1 MLEYDRIRLK
11 QAARQAMKA
20 QRPHPMLVTFVF
32 AAIGGIGGQILTQI
46 LGMVTGST
54 SLNTQYFQAV
64 WEYGDTD
71 TALQYI
77 LMAYGPQ
84 RLIFA
89 LLVGGGLSTLLVA
102 LWQGLLR
109 VGYSGFCLDMAR
121 RRQPQL
127 ETLFRAF
134 PQAGSVLLTQL
145 LVFVFRFLWILLL
158 LVGYFVVGFVGGMVA
173 DAIHVFLFVPVLL
186 LDIAALLLG
195 ILWVTLRY
203 ELVDFLIADQ
213 GLTGMDAIRESK
225 RLMQGELRAA
235 VHLEAVLLR
244 LVSAGDRRD
253 SGVPDHRPAD
263 LRPPAGQRR
272 GLLRRAGRAVCVR
285 PGLPCPVLPG
295 VYCPFHFQPVA
306 HPLHHRDGGPV
317 LRLDPGHRQHPAPL
331 RRRGRRL
338 GPARPAPAKH
348 HLHLESHP
356 RPNLGHG
363 HRPRPQSRPPGRR
376 RAQAPQIPQGRSL
389 GLTHKQAAG
398 TEHRPSLFERR
409 DEPWTSCK

>member
-102 LWQGLLR
+102 LWQGLMR

-145 LVFVFRFLWILLL
+145 LVFVFRFLWGCLLGVGAFVLISVIAMIFFSVPFLALPLILC
-158 LVGYFVVGFVGGMVA
+158 VY
-173 DAIHVFLFVPVLL
+173 I
-186 LDIAALLLG
+186 ALLLG

-225 RLMQGELRAA
+225 RLMQGNYGRLFTLKLSFFGWYL
-235 VHLEAVLLR
+235 LEI
-244 LVSAGDRRD
+244 
-253 SGVPDHRPAD
+253 GVILAF
-263 LRPPAGQRR
+263 LIT
-272 GLLRRAGRAVCVR
+272 GLLTFGLQLANAADSSDALAALVVPALGFLALFGLACIALSIFNLWLTPYITGTVALFYDWTQGIDSTLPPSGGGDGGWGQPAPPR
-285 PGLPCPVLPG
+285 PNTTYTWNPTPG
-295 VYCPFHFQPVA
+295 QTSGTGIGPGPN
-306 HPLHHRDGGPV
+306 PGPRDGGAPKPP
-317 LRLDPGHRQHPAPL
+317 RSPKDDPW
-331 RRRGRRL
+331 
-338 GPARPAPAKH
+338 
-348 HLHLESHP
+348 
-356 RPNLGHG
+356 
-363 HRPRPQSRPPGRR
+363 
-376 RAQAPQIPQGRSL
+376 
-389 GLTHKQAAG
+389 
-398 TEHRPSLFERR
+398 
-409 DEPWTSCK
+409 D

>member
-54 SLNTQYFQAV
+54 SLSTQYFQAV

-102 LWQGLLR
+102 LWQGLMR
-109 VGYSGFCLDMAR
+109 VGYSGFCLDMAQ

-173 DAIHVFLFVPVLL
+173 NAIHVFLFVPVLL

-195 ILWVTLRY
+195 IVWVTLRY

-225 RLMQGELRAA
+225 RLMQGNYGRLFTLKLSFFGWYLLEIGVILAFLITGLLTFGLQLANAA
-235 VHLEAVLLR
+235 DSSDALVAQV
-244 LVSAGDRRD
+244 VSALGFLALFGLACIALSIFNLWLTPYITGTEALFYDWAQGIDSTLPPSGGGDGSWGQPAPPRPNTTYTWNPTPGQS
-253 SGVPDHRPAD
+253 SGTGIGPGPD
-263 LRPPAGQRR
+263 
-272 GLLRRAGRAVCVR
+272 
-285 PGLPCPVLPG
+285 PGP
-295 VYCPFHFQPVA
+295 
-306 HPLHHRDGGPV
+306 RDGGAPKPP
-317 LRLDPGHRQHPAPL
+317 RSPKDDPW
-331 RRRGRRL
+331 
-338 GPARPAPAKH
+338 
-348 HLHLESHP
+348 
-356 RPNLGHG
+356 
-363 HRPRPQSRPPGRR
+363 
-376 RAQAPQIPQGRSL
+376 
-389 GLTHKQAAG
+389 
-398 TEHRPSLFERR
+398 
-409 DEPWTSCK
+409 D

>member
-71 TALQYI
+71 TSLQYI

-89 LLVGGGLSTLLVA
+89 LLGGGGLSTLLVA
-102 LWQGLLR
+102 LWQGLMR

-145 LVFVFRFLWILLL
+145 LVFVFRFLWGCLLGVGAFVLISVIAMIFFSAPFLALPLILC
-158 LVGYFVVGFVGGMVA
+158 VY
-173 DAIHVFLFVPVLL
+173 I
-186 LDIAALLLG
+186 ALLLG

-225 RLMQGELRAA
+225 RLMQGNYGRLFTLKLSFFGWYLLEIGVILAFLITGLLTFGLQLANAA
-235 VHLEAVLLR
+235 DSSDALVALI
-244 LVSAGDRRD
+244 VSALGFLALFGLACIAL
-253 SGVPDHRPAD
+253 SFSTCGS
-263 LRPPAGQRR
+263 PPT
-272 GLLRRAGRAVCVR
+272 
-285 PGLPCPVLPG
+285 
-295 VYCPFHFQPVA
+295 
-306 HPLHHRDGGPV
+306 
-317 LRLDPGHRQHPAPL
+317 
-331 RRRGRRL
+331 
-338 GPARPAPAKH
+338 
-348 HLHLESHP
+348 S
-356 RPNLGHG
+356 
-363 HRPRPQSRPPGRR
+363 PGRR
-376 RAQAPQIPQGRSL
+376 PCSTTGPRAPTAPCPPP
-389 GLTHKQAAG
+389 AAG
-398 TEHRPSLFERR
+398 TAAGASPPRPGQTPPTPGTPPPARARARASAPAPIPAPGTAARPSPPDPPRTIPGI
-409 DEPWTSCK
+409 DP

>member
-89 LLVGGGLSTLLVA
+89 LLVGGGLSTLLVS
-102 LWQGLLR
+102 LWQGLMR

-145 LVFVFRFLWILLL
+145 LVFVFRFLWGCLLGVGAFVLISVIAMIFFSAPFLALPLILC
-158 LVGYFVVGFVGGMVA
+158 VY
-173 DAIHVFLFVPVLL
+173 I
-186 LDIAALLLG
+186 ALLLG

-225 RLMQGELRAA
+225 RLMQGNYGRLFTLKLSFFGWYLLEIGVILAFLITGLLTFGLQLANAA
-235 VHLEAVLLR
+235 DSSDALVAQA
-244 LVSAGDRRD
+244 VSALGFLALFGLACIALSIFNLWLTPYITGTVALFYDWAQGTD
-253 SGVPDHRPAD
+253 ST
-263 LRPPAGQRR
+263 LPPSG
-272 GLLRRAGRAVCVR
+272 GG
-285 PGLPCPVLPG
+285 
-295 VYCPFHFQPVA
+295 
-306 HPLHHRDGGPV
+306 DGG
-317 LRLDPGHRQHPAPL
+317 
-331 RRRGRRL
+331 
-338 GPARPAPAKH
+338 
-348 HLHLESHP
+348 
-356 RPNLGHG
+356 
-363 HRPRPQSRPPGRR
+363 
-376 RAQAPQIPQGRSL
+376 
-389 GLTHKQAAG
+389 
-398 TEHRPSLFERR
+398 
-409 DEPWTSCK
+409 

>member
-145 LVFVFRFLWILLL
+145 LAFVFRFLWGCLLGVGAFVLIGVIAMIFFSVPFLALPLILC
-158 LVGYFVVGFVGGMVA
+158 VY
-173 DAIHVFLFVPVLL
+173 I
-186 LDIAALLLG
+186 ALLLG

-225 RLMQGELRAA
+225 RLMQGNYGRLFTLKLSFFGWYLLEIGVILAFLITGLLTFGLQLANAA
-235 VHLEAVLLR
+235 DSSDALVAQA
-244 LVSAGDRRD
+244 VSALGFLALFGLACIALSIFNLWLTPYITGTEALFYDWTQGIDSTLPPSGGGDGGWGQPAPPRPNTTYTWNPTPGQS
-253 SGVPDHRPAD
+253 SGTGIGPGPD
-263 LRPPAGQRR
+263 
-272 GLLRRAGRAVCVR
+272 
-285 PGLPCPVLPG
+285 PGP
-295 VYCPFHFQPVA
+295 
-306 HPLHHRDGGPV
+306 RDGGAPKPP
-317 LRLDPGHRQHPAPL
+317 RSPKDDPW
-331 RRRGRRL
+331 
-338 GPARPAPAKH
+338 
-348 HLHLESHP
+348 
-356 RPNLGHG
+356 
-363 HRPRPQSRPPGRR
+363 
-376 RAQAPQIPQGRSL
+376 
-389 GLTHKQAAG
+389 
-398 TEHRPSLFERR
+398 
-409 DEPWTSCK
+409 D

>member
-102 LWQGLLR
+102 LWQGLMR

-145 LVFVFRFLWILLL
+145 LVFVFRFLWGCLLGVGAFVLISVIAMIFFSAPFLALPLILC
-158 LVGYFVVGFVGGMVA
+158 VY
-173 DAIHVFLFVPVLL
+173 I
-186 LDIAALLLG
+186 ALLLG

-225 RLMQGELRAA
+225 RLMQGNYGRLFTLKLSFFGWYLLEIGVILAFLITGLLTFGLQLANAA
-235 VHLEAVLLR
+235 DSSDALVALI
-244 LVSAGDRRD
+244 VSALGFLALFGLACIALSIFNLWLTPYITGTEALFYDWTQGTDSTLPPSGGGDGGWGQPAPPRPNTTYTWNPTPGQT
-253 SGVPDHRPAD
+253 SGTGIGPGPD
-263 LRPPAGQRR
+263 
-272 GLLRRAGRAVCVR
+272 
-285 PGLPCPVLPG
+285 PGP
-295 VYCPFHFQPVA
+295 
-306 HPLHHRDGGPV
+306 RDGGAPKPP
-317 LRLDPGHRQHPAPL
+317 RSPKDDPW
-331 RRRGRRL
+331 
-338 GPARPAPAKH
+338 
-348 HLHLESHP
+348 
-356 RPNLGHG
+356 
-363 HRPRPQSRPPGRR
+363 
-376 RAQAPQIPQGRSL
+376 
-389 GLTHKQAAG
+389 
-398 TEHRPSLFERR
+398 
-409 DEPWTSCK
+409 D

>member
-77 LMAYGPQ
+77 LMANGPQ

-102 LWQGLLR
+102 LWQGLMR

-225 RLMQGELRAA
+225 RLMQGNYGRLFTLKLSFFGWYLLEIGVILAFLITGLLTFGLQLANAA
-235 VHLEAVLLR
+235 DSSDALAALF
-244 LVSAGDRRD
+244 VSALGFLALFGLACIALSIFNLWLTPYITGTVALFYDWTQGID
-253 SGVPDHRPAD
+253 ST
-263 LRPPAGQRR
+263 LPPSG
-272 GLLRRAGRAVCVR
+272 GG
-285 PGLPCPVLPG
+285 
-295 VYCPFHFQPVA
+295 
-306 HPLHHRDGGPV
+306 DGGW
-317 LRLDPGHRQHPAPL
+317 GQPAP
-331 RRRGRRL
+331 
-338 GPARPAPAKH
+338 
-348 HLHLESHP
+348 P
-356 RPNLGHG
+356 RPNTTYTWNPTPGQSSG
-363 HRPRPQSRPPGRR
+363 TGIGPGPDPGPREIGRASCR
-376 RAQAPQIPQGRSL
+376 
-389 GLTHKQAAG
+389 
-398 TEHRPSLFERR
+398 ERV
-409 DEPWTSCK
+409 

>member
-195 ILWVTLRY
+195 ILCVTLRY

-225 RLMQGELRAA
+225 RLMQGNYGRLFTLKLSFFGWYL
-235 VHLEAVLLR
+235 LEI
-244 LVSAGDRRD
+244 
-253 SGVPDHRPAD
+253 GVILAF
-263 LRPPAGQRR
+263 LIT
-272 GLLRRAGRAVCVR
+272 GLLTF
-285 PGLPCPVLPG
+285 GLQLANAADSSDALAALVVPALGFLALFGLACIALSIFNLWLTPYVTGTKALFYDWTQGIDSTLPPSG
-295 VYCPFHFQPVA
+295 GG
-306 HPLHHRDGGPV
+306 DGGWQDMGP
-317 LRLDPGHRQHPAPL
+317 DG
-331 RRRGRRL
+331 L
-338 GPARPAPAKH
+338 GP
-348 HLHLESHP
+348 
-356 RPNLGHG
+356 
-363 HRPRPQSRPPGRR
+363 
-376 RAQAPQIPQGRSL
+376 
-389 GLTHKQAAG
+389 
-398 TEHRPSLFERR
+398 F
-409 DEPWTSCK
+409 

>member
-54 SLNTQYFQAV
+54 SLSTQYFQAV

-89 LLVGGGLSTLLVA
+89 LLVGGGLSTLLVS
-102 LWQGLLR
+102 LWQGLMR

-145 LVFVFRFLWILLL
+145 LVFVFRFLWGCLLGVGAFVLISVIAMIFFSAPFLALPLILC
-158 LVGYFVVGFVGGMVA
+158 VY
-173 DAIHVFLFVPVLL
+173 I
-186 LDIAALLLG
+186 ALLLG

-225 RLMQGELRAA
+225 RLMQGNYGRLFTLKLSFFGWYLLEIGVILAFLITGLLTFGLQLANAA
-235 VHLEAVLLR
+235 DSSDALVALI
-244 LVSAGDRRD
+244 VSALGFLALFGLACIALSIFNLWLTPYITGTVALFYDWTQGIDSTLPPSGGGDGGWGQPAPPRPNTTYTWNPTPGQT
-253 SGVPDHRPAD
+253 SGT
-263 LRPPAGQRR
+263 GI
-272 GLLRRAGRAVCVR
+272 G
-285 PGLPCPVLPG
+285 PGPNPG
-295 VYCPFHFQPVA
+295 P
-306 HPLHHRDGGPV
+306 RDGGAPKPP
-317 LRLDPGHRQHPAPL
+317 RSPKDDPW
-331 RRRGRRL
+331 
-338 GPARPAPAKH
+338 
-348 HLHLESHP
+348 
-356 RPNLGHG
+356 
-363 HRPRPQSRPPGRR
+363 
-376 RAQAPQIPQGRSL
+376 
-389 GLTHKQAAG
+389 
-398 TEHRPSLFERR
+398 
-409 DEPWTSCK
+409 D

>member
-225 RLMQGELRAA
+225 RLMQGNYGRLFTLKLSFFGWYLLEIGVILAFLITGLLTFGLQLANAA
-235 VHLEAVLLR
+235 DSSDALAA
-244 LVSAGDRRD
+244 LVVPALGFLALFGLACIALSIFNLWLTPYITGTKALFYDWTQGLD
-253 SGVPDHRPAD
+253 STLPRPGQTPPTPGIP
-263 LRPPAGQRR
+263 PPAKP
-272 GLLRRAGRAVCVR
+272 RARAS
-285 PGLPCPVLPG
+285 
-295 VYCPFHFQPVA
+295 A
-306 HPLHHRDGGPV
+306 
-317 LRLDPGHRQHPAPL
+317 PAPIPAP
-331 RRRGRRL
+331 GTA
-338 GPARPAPAKH
+338 ARPSPPDP
-348 HLHLESHP
+348 P
-356 RPNLGHG
+356 RTI
-363 HRPRPQSRPPGRR
+363 PGID
-376 RAQAPQIPQGRSL
+376 P
-389 GLTHKQAAG
+389 
-398 TEHRPSLFERR
+398 
-409 DEPWTSCK
+409 

>member
-145 LVFVFRFLWILLL
+145 LVFVFRFLWGCLLGVGAFVLISVIAMIFFSAPFLALPLILC
-158 LVGYFVVGFVGGMVA
+158 VY
-173 DAIHVFLFVPVLL
+173 I
-186 LDIAALLLG
+186 ALLLG

-225 RLMQGELRAA
+225 RLMQGNYGRLFTLKLSFFGWYL
-235 VHLEAVLLR
+235 LEI
-244 LVSAGDRRD
+244 
-253 SGVPDHRPAD
+253 GVILAF
-263 LRPPAGQRR
+263 LIT
-272 GLLRRAGRAVCVR
+272 GLLTFGLQLANAADSSDALAALVVPALGFLALFGLACIALSIFNLWLTPYVTGTKALFYDWTQGIDSTLPPSGGGDGGWGQPAPPR
-285 PGLPCPVLPG
+285 PNTTYTWNPTPG
-295 VYCPFHFQPVA
+295 QTSGTGIGPGPN
-306 HPLHHRDGGPV
+306 PGPRDGGVPKPP
-317 LRLDPGHRQHPAPL
+317 RSPKDDPW
-331 RRRGRRL
+331 
-338 GPARPAPAKH
+338 
-348 HLHLESHP
+348 
-356 RPNLGHG
+356 
-363 HRPRPQSRPPGRR
+363 
-376 RAQAPQIPQGRSL
+376 
-389 GLTHKQAAG
+389 
-398 TEHRPSLFERR
+398 
-409 DEPWTSCK
+409 D

>member
-54 SLNTQYFQAV
+54 SLSTQYFQAV

-102 LWQGLLR
+102 LWQGLMR

-145 LVFVFRFLWILLL
+145 LVFVFRFLWGCLLGVGAFVLISVIAMIFFSAPFLALPLILC
-158 LVGYFVVGFVGGMVA
+158 VY
-173 DAIHVFLFVPVLL
+173 I
-186 LDIAALLLG
+186 ALLLG
-195 ILWVTLRY
+195 IVWVTLRY

-225 RLMQGELRAA
+225 RLMQGNYGRLFTLKLSFFGWYLLEIGVILAFLITGLLTFGLQLANAA
-235 VHLEAVLLR
+235 DSSDALVALI
-244 LVSAGDRRD
+244 VSALGFLALFGLACIALSIFNLWLTPYITGTEALFYDWTQGID
-253 SGVPDHRPAD
+253 ST
-263 LRPPAGQRR
+263 LPPSG
-272 GLLRRAGRAVCVR
+272 GG
-285 PGLPCPVLPG
+285 
-295 VYCPFHFQPVA
+295 
-306 HPLHHRDGGPV
+306 DGGW
-317 LRLDPGHRQHPAPL
+317 GQPAP
-331 RRRGRRL
+331 
-338 GPARPAPAKH
+338 
-348 HLHLESHP
+348 P
-356 RPNLGHG
+356 RPNTTYTWNPTPGQSSG
-363 HRPRPQSRPPGRR
+363 TGIGPGPDPGPRDGAAPKPP
-376 RAQAPQIPQGRSL
+376 RSP
-389 GLTHKQAAG
+389 K
-398 TEHRPSLFERR
+398 
-409 DEPWTSCK
+409 DDPWD

>member
-46 LGMVTGST
+46 LGMATGST

-102 LWQGLLR
+102 LWQGLMR

-145 LVFVFRFLWILLL
+145 LVFVFRFLWGCLLGVGAFVLISVIAMIFFSVPFLALPLILC
-158 LVGYFVVGFVGGMVA
+158 VY
-173 DAIHVFLFVPVLL
+173 I
-186 LDIAALLLG
+186 ALLLG

-225 RLMQGELRAA
+225 RLMQGNYGRLFTLKLSFFGWYL
-235 VHLEAVLLR
+235 LEI
-244 LVSAGDRRD
+244 
-253 SGVPDHRPAD
+253 GVILAF
-263 LRPPAGQRR
+263 LIT
-272 GLLRRAGRAVCVR
+272 GLLTFGLQLANAADSSDALAALVVPALGFLALFGLACIALSIFNLWLTPYITGTVALFYDWTQGIDSTLPPSGGGDGGWGQPAPPR
-285 PGLPCPVLPG
+285 PNTTYTWNPTPG
-295 VYCPFHFQPVA
+295 QTSGTGIGPGPN
-306 HPLHHRDGGPV
+306 PGPRDGGAPKPP
-317 LRLDPGHRQHPAPL
+317 RSPKDDPW
-331 RRRGRRL
+331 
-338 GPARPAPAKH
+338 
-348 HLHLESHP
+348 
-356 RPNLGHG
+356 
-363 HRPRPQSRPPGRR
+363 
-376 RAQAPQIPQGRSL
+376 
-389 GLTHKQAAG
+389 
-398 TEHRPSLFERR
+398 
-409 DEPWTSCK
+409 D

>member
-102 LWQGLLR
+102 LWQGLMR

-145 LVFVFRFLWILLL
+145 LVFVFRFLWGCLLGVGAFVLISVIAMIFFSAPFLALPLILC
-158 LVGYFVVGFVGGMVA
+158 VY
-173 DAIHVFLFVPVLL
+173 I
-186 LDIAALLLG
+186 ALLLG

-225 RLMQGELRAA
+225 RLMQGNYGRLFTLKLSFFGWYL
-235 VHLEAVLLR
+235 LEI
-244 LVSAGDRRD
+244 
-253 SGVPDHRPAD
+253 GVILAF
-263 LRPPAGQRR
+263 LIT
-272 GLLRRAGRAVCVR
+272 GLLTFGLQLANAADSSDALAALVVPALGFLALFGLACIALSIFNLWLTPYITGTEALFYDWTQGIDSTMPPSGGGDGGWGQPAPPR
-285 PGLPCPVLPG
+285 PNTTYTWNPTPSQSSGTGIGPG
-295 VYCPFHFQPVA
+295 PNPG
-306 HPLHHRDGGPV
+306 PRDGGVPKPP
-317 LRLDPGHRQHPAPL
+317 RSPKDDPW
-331 RRRGRRL
+331 
-338 GPARPAPAKH
+338 
-348 HLHLESHP
+348 
-356 RPNLGHG
+356 
-363 HRPRPQSRPPGRR
+363 
-376 RAQAPQIPQGRSL
+376 
-389 GLTHKQAAG
+389 
-398 TEHRPSLFERR
+398 
-409 DEPWTSCK
+409 D

>member
-102 LWQGLLR
+102 LWQGLMR

-145 LVFVFRFLWILLL
+145 LVFVFRFLWGCLLGVGAFVLISVIAMIFFSAPFLALPLILC
-158 LVGYFVVGFVGGMVA
+158 VY
-173 DAIHVFLFVPVLL
+173 I
-186 LDIAALLLG
+186 ALLLG

-225 RLMQGELRAA
+225 RLMQGNYGRLFTLKLSFFGWYL
-235 VHLEAVLLR
+235 LEI
-244 LVSAGDRRD
+244 
-253 SGVPDHRPAD
+253 GVILAF
-263 LRPPAGQRR
+263 LIT
-272 GLLRRAGRAVCVR
+272 GLLTFGLQLANAADSSDALAALVVPALGFLALFGLACIALSIFNLWLTPYITGTEALFYDWTQGIDSTMPPSGGGDGGWGQPAPPR
-285 PGLPCPVLPG
+285 PNTTYTWNPTPG
-295 VYCPFHFQPVA
+295 QTSGTGIGPGPN
-306 HPLHHRDGGPV
+306 PGPRDGGAPKPP
-317 LRLDPGHRQHPAPL
+317 RSPKDDPW
-331 RRRGRRL
+331 
-338 GPARPAPAKH
+338 
-348 HLHLESHP
+348 
-356 RPNLGHG
+356 
-363 HRPRPQSRPPGRR
+363 
-376 RAQAPQIPQGRSL
+376 
-389 GLTHKQAAG
+389 
-398 TEHRPSLFERR
+398 
-409 DEPWTSCK
+409 D

>member
-54 SLNTQYFQAV
+54 SLSTQYFQAV

-102 LWQGLLR
+102 LWQGLMR

-134 PQAGSVLLTQL
+134 PQE
-145 LVFVFRFLWILLL
+145 I
-158 LVGYFVVGFVGGMVA
+158 
-173 DAIHVFLFVPVLL
+173 
-186 LDIAALLLG
+186 
-195 ILWVTLRY
+195 
-203 ELVDFLIADQ
+203 
-213 GLTGMDAIRESK
+213 
-225 RLMQGELRAA
+225 
-235 VHLEAVLLR
+235 
-244 LVSAGDRRD
+244 
-253 SGVPDHRPAD
+253 
-263 LRPPAGQRR
+263 
-272 GLLRRAGRAVCVR
+272 GRAHV
-285 PGLPCPVLPG
+285 
-295 VYCPFHFQPVA
+295 
-306 HPLHHRDGGPV
+306 
-317 LRLDPGHRQHPAPL
+317 
-331 RRRGRRL
+331 
-338 GPARPAPAKH
+338 
-348 HLHLESHP
+348 
-356 RPNLGHG
+356 
-363 HRPRPQSRPPGRR
+363 
-376 RAQAPQIPQGRSL
+376 
-389 GLTHKQAAG
+389 
-398 TEHRPSLFERR
+398 
-409 DEPWTSCK
+409 

>member
-54 SLNTQYFQAV
+54 SLSTQYFQAV

-89 LLVGGGLSTLLVA
+89 LLVGGGLSTLLVS
-102 LWQGLLR
+102 LWQGLMR

-145 LVFVFRFLWILLL
+145 LVFVFRFLWGCLLGVGAFVLISVIAMIFFSAPFLALPLILC
-158 LVGYFVVGFVGGMVA
+158 VY
-173 DAIHVFLFVPVLL
+173 I
-186 LDIAALLLG
+186 ALLLG

-225 RLMQGELRAA
+225 RLMQGNYGRLFTLKLSFFGWYLLEIGVILAFLITGLLTFGLQLANAA
-235 VHLEAVLLR
+235 DSSDALVALV
-244 LVSAGDRRD
+244 VSALGFLALFGLACIALSIFNLWLTPYITGTVALFYDWTQGIDSTLPPSGGGDGGWGQPAPPRPNTTYTWNPTPGQT
-253 SGVPDHRPAD
+253 SGT
-263 LRPPAGQRR
+263 GI
-272 GLLRRAGRAVCVR
+272 G
-285 PGLPCPVLPG
+285 PGPNPG
-295 VYCPFHFQPVA
+295 P
-306 HPLHHRDGGPV
+306 RDGGAPKPP
-317 LRLDPGHRQHPAPL
+317 RSPKDDPW
-331 RRRGRRL
+331 
-338 GPARPAPAKH
+338 
-348 HLHLESHP
+348 
-356 RPNLGHG
+356 
-363 HRPRPQSRPPGRR
+363 
-376 RAQAPQIPQGRSL
+376 
-389 GLTHKQAAG
+389 
-398 TEHRPSLFERR
+398 
-409 DEPWTSCK
+409 D

>member
-102 LWQGLLR
+102 LWQGLMR

-145 LVFVFRFLWILLL
+145 LVFVFRFLWGCLLGVGAFVLISVIAMIFFSAPFLALPLILC
-158 LVGYFVVGFVGGMVA
+158 VY
-173 DAIHVFLFVPVLL
+173 I
-186 LDIAALLLG
+186 ALLLG

-225 RLMQGELRAA
+225 RLMQGNYGRLFTLKLSFFGWYLLEIGVILAFLITGLLTFGLQLANAA
-235 VHLEAVLLR
+235 DSSDALAALF
-244 LVSAGDRRD
+244 VSALGFLALFGLACIALSIFNLWLTPYVTGTKALFYDWTQGIDSTLPPSGGGDGGWGQPAPPRPNTTYPWNPTPGQS
-253 SGVPDHRPAD
+253 SGTGIGPGPD
-263 LRPPAGQRR
+263 
-272 GLLRRAGRAVCVR
+272 
-285 PGLPCPVLPG
+285 PGP
-295 VYCPFHFQPVA
+295 
-306 HPLHHRDGGPV
+306 RDGGVPKPP
-317 LRLDPGHRQHPAPL
+317 RSPKDDPW
-331 RRRGRRL
+331 
-338 GPARPAPAKH
+338 
-348 HLHLESHP
+348 
-356 RPNLGHG
+356 
-363 HRPRPQSRPPGRR
+363 
-376 RAQAPQIPQGRSL
+376 
-389 GLTHKQAAG
+389 
-398 TEHRPSLFERR
+398 
-409 DEPWTSCK
+409 D

>member
-54 SLNTQYFQAV
+54 SLSTQYFQAV

-102 LWQGLLR
+102 LWQGLMR

-134 PQAGSVLLTQL
+134 PLAGSVLLTQL
-145 LVFVFRFLWILLL
+145 LVFVFRFLWGCLLGVGAFVLISVIAMIFFSVPFLALPLILC
-158 LVGYFVVGFVGGMVA
+158 VY
-173 DAIHVFLFVPVLL
+173 I
-186 LDIAALLLG
+186 ALLLG

-225 RLMQGELRAA
+225 RLMQGNYGRLFTLKLSFFGWYLLEIGVILAFLITGLLTFGLQLANAA
-235 VHLEAVLLR
+235 DSSDALAALF
-244 LVSAGDRRD
+244 VSALGFLALFCLACIALSIFNLWLTPYITGTVALFYDWTQGID
-253 SGVPDHRPAD
+253 ST
-263 LRPPAGQRR
+263 LPPSG
-272 GLLRRAGRAVCVR
+272 GG
-285 PGLPCPVLPG
+285 
-295 VYCPFHFQPVA
+295 
-306 HPLHHRDGGPV
+306 DGGW
-317 LRLDPGHRQHPAPL
+317 GQPAP
-331 RRRGRRL
+331 
-338 GPARPAPAKH
+338 
-348 HLHLESHP
+348 P
-356 RPNLGHG
+356 RPNTTYTWN
-363 HRPRPQSRPPGRR
+363 PTPG
-376 RAQAPQIPQGRSL
+376 QTSGTGIGPGPNPGPQGGGAPKPPRSP
-389 GLTHKQAAG
+389 K
-398 TEHRPSLFERR
+398 
-409 DEPWTSCK
+409 DDPWD

>member
-102 LWQGLLR
+102 LWQGLMR

-145 LVFVFRFLWILLL
+145 LVFVFRFLWGCLLGVGAFVLISVIAMIFFSAPFLALPLILC
-158 LVGYFVVGFVGGMVA
+158 VY
-173 DAIHVFLFVPVLL
+173 I
-186 LDIAALLLG
+186 ALLLG

-225 RLMQGELRAA
+225 RLMQGNYGRLFTLKLSFFGWYLLEIGVILAFLITGLLTFGLQLANAA
-235 VHLEAVLLR
+235 DSSDALVALI
-244 LVSAGDRRD
+244 VSALGFLALFGLACIALSIFNLWLTPYITGTVALFYDWTQGIDSTLPPSGGGDGGWGQPAPPRPNTTYTWNPTPGQT
-253 SGVPDHRPAD
+253 SGT
-263 LRPPAGQRR
+263 GI
-272 GLLRRAGRAVCVR
+272 G
-285 PGLPCPVLPG
+285 PGPNPG
-295 VYCPFHFQPVA
+295 P
-306 HPLHHRDGGPV
+306 RDGGAPKPP
-317 LRLDPGHRQHPAPL
+317 RSPKDDPW
-331 RRRGRRL
+331 
-338 GPARPAPAKH
+338 
-348 HLHLESHP
+348 
-356 RPNLGHG
+356 
-363 HRPRPQSRPPGRR
+363 
-376 RAQAPQIPQGRSL
+376 
-389 GLTHKQAAG
+389 
-398 TEHRPSLFERR
+398 
-409 DEPWTSCK
+409 D

>member
-77 LMAYGPQ
+77 LMANGPQ

-89 LLVGGGLSTLLVA
+89 LLVGGGLSTLLVS
-102 LWQGLLR
+102 LWQGLMR

-145 LVFVFRFLWILLL
+145 LVFVFRFLWGCLLGVGAFVLISVIAMIFFSAPFLALPLILC
-158 LVGYFVVGFVGGMVA
+158 VY
-173 DAIHVFLFVPVLL
+173 I
-186 LDIAALLLG
+186 ALLLG

-225 RLMQGELRAA
+225 RLMQGNYGRLFTLKLSFFGWYL
-235 VHLEAVLLR
+235 LEI
-244 LVSAGDRRD
+244 
-253 SGVPDHRPAD
+253 GVILAF
-263 LRPPAGQRR
+263 LIT
-272 GLLRRAGRAVCVR
+272 GLLTFGLQLANAADSSDALAALVVPALGFLALFGLACIALSIFNLWLTPYVTGTKALFYDWTQGIDSTLPPSGGGDGGWGQPAPPR
-285 PGLPCPVLPG
+285 PNTTYTWNPTPG
-295 VYCPFHFQPVA
+295 QSSGTGIGPGPD
-306 HPLHHRDGGPV
+306 PGPRDGGAPKPP
-317 LRLDPGHRQHPAPL
+317 RSPKDDPW
-331 RRRGRRL
+331 
-338 GPARPAPAKH
+338 
-348 HLHLESHP
+348 
-356 RPNLGHG
+356 
-363 HRPRPQSRPPGRR
+363 
-376 RAQAPQIPQGRSL
+376 
-389 GLTHKQAAG
+389 
-398 TEHRPSLFERR
+398 
-409 DEPWTSCK
+409 D